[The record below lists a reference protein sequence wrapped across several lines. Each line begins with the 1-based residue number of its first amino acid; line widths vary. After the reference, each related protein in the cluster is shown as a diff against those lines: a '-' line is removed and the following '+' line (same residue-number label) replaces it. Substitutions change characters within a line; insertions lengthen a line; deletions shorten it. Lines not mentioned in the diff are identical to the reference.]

1 MICNFSQTVVE
12 HLFNWQIFYF
22 PLALLIIESVAKYTT
37 SVAGN
42 LDVRNLRY
50 IIIILHFS
58 TLRSIKLIVIRI
70 RRFVHIYVRS
80 SVQSVSAKTDGA
92 SVDYSM
98 FRLVAC

>member
-42 LDVRNLRY
+42 LDVRNLKY
-50 IIIILHFS
+50 IIIILHFT

-70 RRFVHIYVRS
+70 RTYIRPFIG
-80 SVQSVSAKTDGA
+80 SV
-92 SVDYSM
+92 
-98 FRLVAC
+98 CHC